1 LDECRFIGFWIADG
15 SVTHLLRGGREYTLA
30 QSFAYPN
37 IIKWV
42 DELLHRMGISNKRK
56 IIKPATKTTNKSVKW
71 SIPRGTGWGCQHRIG
86 VFAIEPYLKKEGSEL
101 FWGFNESQFDAF
113 IEGFWYGDG
122 NHHQAKNGFPGSIYI
137 NNMNRTLINL
147 IQAIGVVRRWRC
159 RVSTIPQKNP
169 RYKTQYGIKMIKGAV
184 QLTTTKK
191 TKIEHE
197 DFKPETVWCVRTTS
211 KNIITRRNGRVA
223 VMGNTEG
230 YDEPSVDC
238 IVILRA
244 TKVRALF
251 CQMVGRG
258 TRLSPATGKE
268 NLLLLDF
275 LWMTATHDLCRPACL
290 LSEDAEVCKTITKR
304 QEKCTNA
311 EDSLEI
317 NEETLESAQTE
328 TVKKREDSL
337 AKKLR
342 EQSRKKGKLVDPL
355 QYAAAVGAV
364 DLKKSIPNGLDESHR
379 PTMEQLDRLEKL
391 GFACPGSF
399 SAADKLLTVYQQR
412 VDNKLSTPKQI
423 KFLTSRGFKN
433 VANWSM
439 EDARKMVN
447 RYAACG
453 WNRNPQGVNPET
465 YQP

>member
-1 LDECRFIGFWIADG
+1 
-15 SVTHLLRGGREYTLA
+15 
-30 QSFAYPN
+30 
-37 IIKWV
+37 
-42 DELLHRMGISNKRK
+42 
-56 IIKPATKTTNKSVKW
+56 
-71 SIPRGTGWGCQHRIG
+71 
-86 VFAIEPYLKKEGSEL
+86 
-101 FWGFNESQFDAF
+101 
-113 IEGFWYGDG
+113 
-122 NHHQAKNGFPGSIYI
+122 
-137 NNMNRTLINL
+137 
-147 IQAIGVVRRWRC
+147 
-159 RVSTIPQKNP
+159 
-169 RYKTQYGIKMIKGAV
+169 
-184 QLTTTKK
+184 
-191 TKIEHE
+191 
-197 DFKPETVWCVRTTS
+197 
-211 KNIITRRNGRVA
+211 
-223 VMGNTEG
+223 
-230 YDEPSVDC
+230 
-238 IVILRA
+238 
-244 TKVRALF
+244 
-251 CQMVGRG
+251 
-258 TRLSPATGKE
+258 
-268 NLLLLDF
+268 
-275 LWMTATHDLCRPACL
+275 
-290 LSEDAEVCKTITKR
+290 
-304 QEKCTNA
+304 
-311 EDSLEI
+311 
-317 NEETLESAQTE
+317 
-328 TVKKREDSL
+328 VKKREDSL